1 MEAFIDLFL
10 LFGLNSSVIWAGKVY
25 DEAIPVLLIHKLV
38 IMFQFNFSCLFVHK
52 NPTVSQ
58 CGMLTPLVTT
68 FKCMS
73 FTQDPMKSLCS
84 RVMSLHVFF
93 LCKLGTLT

>member
-10 LFGLNSSVIWAGKVY
+10 LFGLNSSVIWA
-25 DEAIPVLLIHKLV
+25 EAIPVLLIHKLV
-38 IMFQFNFSCLFVHK
+38 IMLQFNFSCLFVHK

-58 CGMLTPLVTT
+58 YGMLIPLVTT

-73 FTQDPMKSLCS
+73 FTQDPMKS
-84 RVMSLHVFF
+84 VFF
-93 LCKLGTLT
+93 LCKLGTLR